1 MLAAKGENA
10 VVMPRVRVSNGDQYR
25 SVRKRAHHI
34 SERPVNMRMTV
45 RIMTKAMT
53 YPMTVSGHDND
64 KCTGIMM
71 TKGQGG
77 KEEPLTATPPLS
89 I

>member
-1 MLAAKGENA
+1 
-10 VVMPRVRVSNGDQYR
+10 MPRVKVSNGNQYR

-34 SERPVNMRMTV
+34 SEHPVNMRMTV

-64 KCTGIMM
+64 KCTGMM
-71 TKGQGG
+71 TEGQGG
-77 KEEPLTATPPLS
+77 KEEPLTATPPFPFDRPERTKTT
-89 I
+89 